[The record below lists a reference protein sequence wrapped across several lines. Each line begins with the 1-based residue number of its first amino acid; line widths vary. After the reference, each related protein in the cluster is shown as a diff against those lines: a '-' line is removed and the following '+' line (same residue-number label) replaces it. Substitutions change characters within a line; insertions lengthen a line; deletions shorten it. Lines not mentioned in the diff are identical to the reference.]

1 MKQVSKLIKGIIG
14 LMIAIAIL
22 LVSDF
27 SNREGRNANN
37 KTETGRKLKFCLA
50 HYVDSPNSENAQD
63 GLLKGLKDMGLE
75 EGVHFTVQIFN
86 AQGDAST
93 LNSIVEAIGSSKW
106 DLIFATSTPTIQ
118 ALSQKIKNM
127 PVVFTNVGDPVKA
140 GLGESFEKHNP
151 GITGVSTMSD
161 FNGMVKMIKTIHP
174 GAKRIGTI
182 FTPAEIN
189 SIAYKDKLEEAA
201 VAGNLELITVPANSA
216 TDVYDAAI
224 SLSLKNIDA
233 FCQISDNLTASCSSS
248 IIKVAR
254 NSKIPYYAFITKQ
267 VAQGAVA
274 AVARDYFQAG
284 YDAAVM
290 GKRILD
296 GEDPGSIPYQYVTK
310 TDYTINKEAAA
321 FFGVNIPESIV
332 NEAEHK

>member
-1 MKQVSKLIKGIIG
+1 MKQVSKLTRGIIG
-14 LMIAIAIL
+14 LIIAAMIL

-27 SNREGRNANN
+27 SNRQTRDNTN
-37 KTETGRKLKFCLA
+37 KIVPGKKLKFCLA
-50 HYVDSPNSENAQD
+50 HYVDSPNSENCQD
-63 GLLKGLKDMGLE
+63 GIFQGLKDMGLE
-75 EGVHFTVQIFN
+75 EGIHFTLRIFN
-86 AQGDAST
+86 AQGDISS
-93 LNSIVEAIGSSKW
+93 LNSIAGTISSSKW

-118 ALSQKIKNM
+118 ALSQKVKNM

-151 GITGVSTMSD
+151 GMTGVSTMSD
-161 FNGMVKMIKTIHP
+161 FNGMTKMIKVIHP
-174 GAKRIGTI
+174 NAQRIGTI

-189 SIAYKDKLEEAA
+189 SVAYKERLEEAA
-201 VAGNLELITVPANSA
+201 VAHNLELVAVPANTA
-216 TDVYDAAI
+216 TEVYDAAV

-248 IIKVAR
+248 IIKVSR

-267 VAQGAVA
+267 VAQGAIA
-274 AVARDYFQAG
+274 AAARDYFQAG

-296 GEDPGSIPYQYVTK
+296 GENPASIPYQYVTK
-310 TDYTINKEAAA
+310 TVYTINEEAAA
-321 FFGVNIPESIV
+321 FFNVTIPKSV
-332 NEAEHK
+332 MNKAKHK